1 MRNIFQRGHQ
11 MSHKRND
18 NINEYIADNW
28 DKVVKDYWEETE
40 KPLSL
45 NEIESIISSDKKLL
59 DIFLVALAQ
68 SEKYDDRII
77 EWAKG
82 RYWI

>member
-1 MRNIFQRGHQ
+1 

-18 NINEYIADNW
+18 SINEYIADNW

-45 NEIESIISSDKKLL
+45 NEIESVISSNKKLL